1 MSNVNGSLIA
11 SNMVSIVPQ
20 NGTEFDVNSG
30 QKVIFELDPSVG
42 LVKGRDSYL
51 VFDVLNNSSDYKRL
65 GLNNTAGV
73 DGLISRVDI
82 YSLRT
87 GKHLETM
94 ENYNQFMSIANQYF
108 FEDKTNLQNL
118 QGCGEKV
125 YSQHD
130 ILGTTVSVEGNVVNV
145 EDAILSPIA
154 NQGGANNGKPV
165 YNFRRFVTP
174 LKSGIFR
181 YWDDERLCP
190 VMAFQGL
197 RIELTLENPKI
208 CSRLL
213 NGRATN
219 GTDIDLVDTLSANA
233 GLNVQDNQAGLNLLG
248 QDGIVVADTGLAI
261 GNEVAIHYK
270 DNLGADQ
277 IHNST
282 IAGMQQQGGDPTKVQ
297 YTLGDALPA
306 GNKTVTKIFFRNDT
320 RALKVRPQFRIMR
333 VAPTD
338 EVIREMSKGINYSFT
353 SYDYFV
359 DSLLSNVRKHLIELN
374 SVATKAVCVMTTFS
388 DTTQLEEQLFSSYFC
403 GDDANEL
410 SMNSIQYFL
419 NGRLA
424 PVRSYNPKIQNEKII
439 ALNEL
444 NKALTTLNLEPKDLG
459 NTDGKNIEIYTN
471 VFTVARQLARRGYY
485 YNLRDAEGQIRLG
498 FDANRTN
505 NMQTNTFVWSIKIAS
520 VDANGE
526 INIIQ

>member
-1 MSNVNGSLIA
+1 MSNVNGNLVA

-20 NGTEFDVNSG
+20 NGTEFDVNAG
-30 QKVIFELDPSVG
+30 QKVIFEIDPSVG
-42 LVKGRDSYL
+42 LLKGRDSYL
-51 VFDVLNNSSDYKRL
+51 VFDVLNNSSDYKRIAL
-65 GLNNTAGV
+65 DSTAGV

-94 ENYNQFMSIANQYF
+94 ENYNQFMSLANQYY
-108 FEDKTNLQNL
+108 FEDKTNIQSL
-118 QGCGEKV
+118 QGCGNKV
-125 YSQHD
+125 FVQENTGGGASVVEPN
-130 ILGTTVSVEGNVVNV
+130 VSLV

-154 NQGGANNGKPV
+154 NQGGTDNGKPV

-174 LKSGIFR
+174 LKCGIFR

-197 RIELTLENPKI
+197 RIELTLENPKV
-208 CSRLL
+208 CSHNMNARKSDESVL
-213 NGRATN
+213 
-219 GTDIDLVDTLSANA
+219 DIVDSAGA
-233 GLNVQDNQAGLNLLG
+233 GGLAVQDNQAGANILG
-248 QDGIVVADTGLAI
+248 DDAITVANTGLAI
-261 GNEVAIHYK
+261 GNEVAIHYV
-270 DNLGADQ
+270 DAGAVNQ
-277 IHNST
+277 VHNTT

-297 YTLGDALPA
+297 FTLGDNLPA
-306 GNKTVTKIFFRNDT
+306 GNKTATKIFLRNDT
-320 RALKVRPQFRIMR
+320 RALKVRPQFRLMK

-338 EVIREMSKGINYSFT
+338 DVIKEMSKGINYSFT

-359 DSLLSNVRKHLIELN
+359 DSLLNNVRKHLIELN

-388 DTTQLEEQLFSSYFC
+388 DTTQIEENLFSSYFV
-403 GDDANEL
+403 GDNPDEL
-410 SMNSIQYFL
+410 NMNSIQYFL

-424 PVRSYNPKIQNEKII
+424 PVRSYDPRNNSEKII

-459 NTDGKNIEIYTN
+459 NTDGKNIEIYSN
-471 VFTVARQLARRGYY
+471 VFAVARQLARRGYY

-498 FDANRTN
+498 FSGNRTN
-505 NMQTNTFVWSIKIAS
+505 NMQTNTFVWSVKIAS